1 MEPEAKPKRGR
12 PRKEE
17 RPPKPEVKGDC
28 EVPAPSHLETAQAA
42 IRKMDIYERMTLLN
56 WLASLD

>member
-12 PRKEE
+12 PRKGDA
-17 RPPKPEVKGDC
+17 KPVVQEDSEVSG
-28 EVPAPSHLETAQAA
+28 PTHLETAQAA

>member
-12 PRKEE
+12 PRKTNA
-17 RPPKPEVKGDC
+17 KPLVQEDSEVS
-28 EVPAPSHLETAQAA
+28 APTHLETAQAA